1 MSSSIL
7 PGLIILH
14 GNQMEQLRAAVFQW
28 LRNHPLAPLE
38 QDIFLVQSNGVAEW
52 LKIALAE
59 EMRVCAATRVALP
72 ARFLWETYRG
82 MLGRERVP
90 VRSAFDKSPLGWRLM
105 RLLPTLL
112 EDEAFA
118 PLRHFLG
125 DGDPER
131 RLQLAVRLADLF
143 DQYQVYRA
151 DWLEDWAAG
160 RDQLR
165 NARGEA
171 FPLPP
176 DQRWQGQLWRAV
188 NADVAPQE
196 RGLGRASVHTEF
208 VRAIEAGVEP
218 ASRLPRRIVLF
229 GVSALP
235 FQSLQALA
243 ALARHTQVL
252 LAVPNPCQYYWGDII
267 EGRELMRSSHRRQQ
281 LRKGQDLGQ
290 IPLEELHAHS
300 HPLLASWGRQGRD
313 FIRMLDEFDSQAE
326 AEGRDDKLRLDLFSD
341 GDGEHLLGQL
351 QAAVRELL
359 PLSEHAGVAP
369 LDADRSIEFHV
380 THSVQREVEVL
391 HDQLLAMFAA
401 NGALRPRDVVVMVP
415 DIDSFSA
422 AIHAVFAQH
431 KRSDARY
438 IPFEI
443 ADVKDRSVNPLL
455 VALEWLLRLPQ
466 QRCRQSEVR
475 DLLDVPALASRFG
488 LAAEDLPTLGRWIE
502 GAGVRWGLD
511 QAHRSGLGLGPA
523 GEQNAWIFGVRRML
537 LGYASGSGKSFAGIE
552 PYAEVG
558 GLDAALAGSLAQL
571 VEALLRWRAVL
582 AEPRSPAEWGE
593 QARALLATF
602 FDGGEEG
609 DRLTLALLDDTLN
622 NWLDTCEG
630 AQFDEAVPLA
640 VLREAWLGALDE
652 PALNHQFVS
661 GGVTFCTLM
670 PMRAVPFR
678 VVCLLGMNDG
688 DFPRRAP
695 KADFDLLAQP
705 GMARPGDR
713 SRRDD
718 DRYLM
723 LEAVLAARDK
733 LYISWVGRN
742 VRDNSEQ
749 PPSVLVSQ
757 LRDYLVTGWQLDLHA
772 RTTEHALQPFSRRY
786 FEEGGLLTYARE
798 WRAAHD
804 DGVYDDVGAGGPES
818 KPTAQSR
825 GLTRRVRPQ
834 IFAVGSNDAAGTD
847 AATATATT
855 TTPSEESLPSFEIDE
870 SYRLKLQ
877 GISAFVRQPVR
888 YFFRHRLGVMFGDDA
903 LVGEDEEP
911 FSLNAL
917 ERYVL
922 EDAMLDDSGEPEALS
937 EVRATLTLCA
947 ERLSREGVL
956 PIGLIGQQWQ
966 RELVDNLVPVRSAWL
981 ALRSRYPLAAPKL
994 AVNLRFGALV
1004 LEDWVDQ
1011 LRSNGAETVWLT
1023 HMSSK
1028 VADKNGQ
1035 ARGDKLIPMWL
1046 RQLAAAAAGMPV
1058 TGLLVARDAI
1068 VTMRP
1073 LGREEALAALGDL
1086 VAIWHDGMNRPLPV
1100 ACKTALALV
1109 QQGDPRAIYD
1119 GDHLRSGENED
1130 LCLARMWPDFADLAS
1145 QEEWQ
1150 DCAQA
1155 LYGPLA
1161 DWLQQQITVAVINGQ
1176 EGQGLAMEEQA

>member
-1 MSSSIL
+1 MPTSVT
-7 PGLIILH
+7 PGLLILH

-38 QDIFLVQSNGVAEW
+38 SDIFLVQSNGVAEW

-59 EMRVCAATRVALP
+59 DMRVCAATRVALP
-72 ARFLWETYRG
+72 ARFLWDTYRG

-90 VRSAFDKSPLGWRLM
+90 VRSAFDKSPLTWRLM
-105 RLLPTLL
+105 RLLPALL
-112 EDEAFA
+112 ADEVFA
-118 PLRHFLG
+118 PLRHFLA
-125 DGDPER
+125 DGDAER
-131 RLQLAVRLADLF
+131 RLQLAERLADLF

-151 DWLEDWAAG
+151 DWLSDWAEG

-165 NARGEA
+165 SARGELA
-171 FPLPP
+171 PLAPE
-176 DQRWQGQLWRAV
+176 QRWQGQLWRAV
-188 NADVAPQE
+188 IADVPQQYRE
-196 RGLGRASVHTEF
+196 LGRASVHTEF
-208 VRAIEAGVEP
+208 VQAIEAGVAP
-218 ASRLPRRIVLF
+218 AGRLPRRIVLF

-235 FQSLQALA
+235 FQSLQALS
-243 ALARHTQVL
+243 ALAAHCQVV
-252 LAVPNPCQYYWGDII
+252 LAVPNPCQFYWGDII
-267 EGRELMRSSHRRQQ
+267 EGRELLRSAHRRQQ
-281 LRKGQDLGQ
+281 LRQGQDLGQ

-313 FIRMLDEFDSQAE
+313 FIRMLDEFDE
-326 AEGRDDKLRLDLFSD
+326 AAAAAGRADNLRLDLFSAD
-341 GDGEHLLGQL
+341 EGEHLLGQV
-351 QAAVRELL
+351 QAAVRDLL
-359 PLSEHAGVAP
+359 PLSEHPAVAP
-369 LDADRSIEFHV
+369 DDADRSIEFHV

-401 NGALRPRDVVVMVP
+401 APAGDAGPLRPRDVVVMVP
-415 DIDSFSA
+415 DIDTFSA

-431 KRSDARY
+431 KRSDPRY

-475 DLLDVPALASRFG
+475 DLLDVPALAARFG
-488 LAAEDLPTLGRWIE
+488 LAQDELATLGQWIE

-537 LGYASGSGKSFAGIE
+537 LGYASGGGASFAGIE

-571 VEALLRWRAVL
+571 VEALLHWRALL
-582 AEPRSPAEWGE
+582 AEPRSPAEWGV
-593 QARALLATF
+593 QARALLAAF
-602 FDGGEEG
+602 FKAGEEG
-609 DRLTLALLDDTLN
+609 DRLTLGQLDDSLN
-622 NWLDTCEG
+622 SWLDTCEF

-652 PALNHQFVS
+652 PTLNHQFVS

-723 LEAVLAARDK
+723 LEALLAARDK

-757 LRDYLVTGWQLDLHA
+757 LRDYLTAGWQLDLHS

-786 FEEGGLLTYARE
+786 FEAGGLLTYARE
-798 WRAAHD
+798 WRAAHAETGQGG
-804 DGVYDDVGAGGPES
+804 DGALSDALSDAQFDEAAPTLTAGLPPYE
-818 KPTAQSR
+818 
-825 GLTRRVRPQ
+825 
-834 IFAVGSNDAAGTD
+834 IDAA
-847 AATATATT
+847 
-855 TTPSEESLPSFEIDE
+855 F
-870 SYRLKLQ
+870 RLKLLNL
-877 GISAFVRQPVR
+877 ANFLRQPVR
-888 YFFRHRLGVMFGDDA
+888 YFFRQRLGVMFGDVA

-911 FSLNAL
+911 FALNAL
-917 ERYVL
+917 ERYLL
-922 EDAMLDDSGEPEALS
+922 EDTMLDDSATPEALEQVYDKLS
-937 EVRATLTLCA
+937 ERAG
-947 ERLSREGVL
+947 RLAREGLL

-966 RELVDNLVPVRSAWL
+966 HDLVEALVPVRSAWL
-981 ALRSRYPLAAPKL
+981 TLRASYPHAAPKL
-994 AVNLRFGALV
+994 AVSLEFGGVL

-1011 LRSNGAETVWLT
+1011 LRSDGHETVWLMQ
-1023 HMSSK
+1023 MSSK

-1035 ARGDKLIPMWL
+1035 PRGDKLIAMWL

-1058 TGLLVARDAI
+1058 TGMLVARDAI
-1068 VTMRP
+1068 VTMQP
-1073 LGREEALAALGDL
+1073 LARDAALAVLADL
-1086 VAIWHDGMNRPLPV
+1086 VAIWRDGMNRPLPT
-1100 ACKTALALV
+1100 ACKTALALARDA
-1109 QQGDPRAIYD
+1109 DPHAARAVYD
-1119 GDHLRSGENED
+1119 GGFELSGESED
-1130 LCLARMWPDFADLAS
+1130 LCLARLWPDFAALS
-1145 QEEWQ
+1145 GEEEWA
-1150 DCAQA
+1150 DVALA

-1161 DWLQQQITVAVINGQ
+1161 DWLKQSIT
-1176 EGQGLAMEEQA
+1176 LAMIHGEQAA